1 MILIPMLFI
10 FLKEGDKFGKHICL
24 CQSTMVSAIVNEII
38 EVLRKVAERNK
49 GRLKLKVAGSK
60 YLAFVSDKSKLQN
73 LEYMEN
79 YVHKIEVS
87 TYEELEKYRVGV
99 EPRYKELIAE
109 RQSLEKKTKY
119 YEHLLDLYNDYEPY
133 YKVNAEL
140 SSKRG
145 FAFIIY
151 KKKHSLELVQYEAKR
166 KTLKDTIEGTNKNI
180 TPGKWREEL
189 KKIDDSIGDIDKEF
203 NKVANE
209 LARVE
214 VLEHNKKE
222 LKLFLENER
231 HRGRSERQLI
241 NEFQR

>member
-1 MILIPMLFI
+1 MNNTTAISAE
-10 FLKEGDKFGKHICL
+10 KRNNCKV
-24 CQSTMVSAIVNEII
+24 VSVANQKGGVAKTTTAVNLGI
-38 EVLRKVAERNK
+38 
-49 GRLKLKVAGSK
+49 G
-60 YLAFVSDKSKLQN
+60 LA
-73 LEYMEN
+73 
-79 YVHKIEVS
+79 
-87 TYEELEKYRVGV
+87 
-99 EPRYKELIAE
+99 
-109 RQSLEKKTKY
+109 
-119 YEHLLDLYNDYEPY
+119 
-133 YKVNAEL
+133 
-140 SSKRG
+140 
-145 FAFIIY
+145 
-151 KKKHSLELVQYEAKR
+151 R

-231 HRGRSERQLI
+231 HKGRSERQLI

>member
-1 MILIPMLFI
+1 MKKQLLMDYANSHGLPSPRHFADDGISGTRFDRPA
-10 FLKEGDKFGKHICL
+10 FLEMMKE
-24 CQSTMVSAIVNEII
+24 I
-38 EVLRKVAERNK
+38 EEGK

-79 YVHKIEVS
+79 YVHKIGVS
-87 TYEELEKYRVGV
+87 TYEELEKYRLGV

-109 RQSLEKKTKY
+109 RQSLEKKTEY
-119 YEHLLDLYNDYEPY
+119 YKHLLDLYNDYESY

-145 FAFIIY
+145 FAFIMF

-166 KTLKDTIEGTNKNI
+166 KTVKDAIEGTNKNI

-189 KKIDDSIGDIDKEF
+189 KKIDDCIGDIDKEF
-203 NKVANE
+203 NKVCE
-209 LARVE
+209 DLARIE

-222 LKLFLENER
+222 LKLFLENKSHKTRNLEIR
-231 HRGRSERQLI
+231 RDVR
-241 NEFQR
+241 

>member
-24 CQSTMVSAIVNEII
+24 CQSTIVSAIVNEII
-38 EVLRKVAERNK
+38 EVLRKVAEQNK

-79 YVHKIEVS
+79 YVHKIGVS
-87 TYEELEKYRVGV
+87 TYEELEKYRLGV

-109 RQSLEKKTKY
+109 RQSLEKKTEY
-119 YEHLLDLYNDYEPY
+119 YKHLLDLYNDYEPY
-133 YKVNAEL
+133 YKVHAEV

-145 FAFIIY
+145 IAY
-151 KKKHSLELVQYEAKR
+151 YRAKKKHSIELMQYEVKR
-166 KTLKDTIEGTNKNI
+166 KAIKDAIEGTNKNI
-180 TPGKWREEL
+180 TSGKWREEL

-203 NKVANE
+203 NKVCEE
-209 LARVE
+209 LARIE

-222 LKLFLENER
+222 LKLFFENESHKLKKR
-231 HRGRSERQLI
+231 EVSIDRKML
-241 NEFQR
+241 